1 MSKLKVSGNASGT
14 GVITLEAPNTNTDR
28 AITLPDSAG
37 ELINIAP
44 STSGNVLT
52 SDGTNWTSAAAGGK
66 VLQVVYGSTTT
77 STASTSTSYADS
89 TLSASITPAT
99 NSKVMVLVSQN
110 VSVGSTSSGNAIGL
124 QILRDSTPII
134 STDNILFGFLSLNW
148 GDMAFN
154 YLDSAVGGDGST
166 SITYK
171 TQLKSR
177 DSGETVTCQ
186 NSSNISSI
194 TLMEIGA

>member
-66 VLQVVYGSTTT
+66 VLQVVHATDSTYTT
-77 STASTSTSYADS
+77 SSSTSYTDTS
-89 TLSASITPAT
+89 LSASITPAT
-99 NSKVMVLVSQN
+99 GSKVLIFVSQN
-110 VSVGSTSSGNAIGL
+110 AGVQTSNGFDL
-124 QILRDSTPII
+124 KILRGAT
-134 STDNILFGFLSLNW
+134 TVHEFLYFCYGTSIEFQ
-148 GDMAFN
+148 GQYACQA
-154 YLDSAVGGDGST
+154 LDASPGGDGST

-171 TQLKSR
+171 TQFKTR
-177 DSGETVTCQ
+177 DSGDNAVLNGQTAD
-186 NSSNISSI
+186 SAI